1 MQHQDDSTLRVSADD
16 VERARPPK
24 PLGERELSKIV
35 ERVFEF
41 VWLSQDEPEPDVA
54 LRVGALRQQ
63 LASPT
68 EDVRE
73 FWRVPAHGLAEL
85 ERQVG
90 RLSDIGGGG
99 ICVATVHALDA
110 GSEMRVRVTD
120 DEAGWV
126 YEFPCVV
133 VWSSPD
139 PDPHAGLR
147 FTGRPRRARLD

>member
-1 MQHQDDSTLRVSADD
+1 MQHRDDSTLRVSSADVD
-16 VERARPPK
+16 RPHPPK
-24 PLGERELSKIV
+24 PLGERELSTVV
-35 ERVFEF
+35 ERVFEY
-41 VWLSQDEPEPDVA
+41 VWLSHDEPVPDVA
-54 LRVGALRQQ
+54 LRVGALREQ

-68 EDVRE
+68 EEVRE

-85 ERQVG
+85 DRQVG

-99 ICVATVHALDA
+99 LCVATVHPLES
-110 GSEMRVRVTD
+110 GTQMRVRVTD
-120 DEAGWV
+120 DQSGWV

-133 VWSSPD
+133 VWSSSE